1 MRRWYRGGEMHG
13 QSGAGRGFATR
24 GTPAS
29 LAHRRLDQHALS
41 RLSKSHSIFLYI
53 GCAAVRRAFSSV
65 SHSRA
70 WTHGGFEDPW
80 TTRARNDDSTFGGG
94 CLEAIDRIYL
104 KV

>member
-1 MRRWYRGGEMHG
+1 RTGACRAMRRWYRGGEMDG
-13 QSGAGRGFATR
+13 RSGAGRGLARR

-41 RLSKSHSIFLYI
+41 RLSKSHSSFLYI
-53 GCAAVRRAFSSV
+53 GCAAVWGAFSTV
-65 SHSRA
+65 SH
-70 WTHGGFEDPW
+70 DPGA
-80 TTRARNDDSTFGGG
+80 TGARDDGSTFGGR